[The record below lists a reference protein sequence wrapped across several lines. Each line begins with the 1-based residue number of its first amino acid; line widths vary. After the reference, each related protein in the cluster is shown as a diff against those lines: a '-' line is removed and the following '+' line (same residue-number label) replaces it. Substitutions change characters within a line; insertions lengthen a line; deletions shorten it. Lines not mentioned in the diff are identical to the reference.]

1 MKTGLN
7 PKVHFLIVIAVAL
20 VCFAFLVSRPKTIVK
35 EEIKAIS
42 SGSEEAAADNPST
55 HMANPEASRMAG
67 EIRSRYATDANP
79 LNGYRALAEM
89 FYKSSIFDSSAFYYE
104 QISVHSPGL
113 ENWLKTGD
121 AYLQAYSLALNP
133 VKVDELAEK
142 TRGAYS
148 KALKFD
154 PSNLHAKTSTALT
167 FVNSQNPMRAIS
179 ILREVLDQ
187 QPKYVPAIL
196 SLGKLSMQ
204 SQQYDKAVD
213 RFKEVLKIDN
223 GNIDAKIGLA
233 YSYIELDKGNDA
245 KALLNELV
253 TLDIDPIVK
262 DEVRKTLNN
271 LK

>member
-7 PKVHFLIVIAVAL
+7 PKVHFLIVIALAL
-20 VCFAFLVSRPKTIVK
+20 GCFAFLVSRPKTIVK

-42 SGSEEAAADNPST
+42 SGSQEETVNSSNM

-67 EIRSRYATDANP
+67 EIRAKYATDANP

-89 FYKSSIFDSSAFYYE
+89 FYKSSVFDSSAFYYE
-104 QISVHSPGL
+104 QISFHSPSL
-113 ENWLKTGD
+113 ENWIRSGD
-121 AYLQAYSLALNP
+121 TYLQAYSLALNP
-133 VKVDELAEK
+133 VKVEEMAEK
-142 TRGAYS
+142 TRASYS
-148 KALKFD
+148 QALKFD
-154 PSNLHAKTSTALT
+154 PNNLHAKTNTALT
-167 FVNSQNPMRAIS
+167 FVNSQSPMRAIS

-213 RFKEVLKIDN
+213 RFKEVLKIDIDN
-223 GNIDAKIGLA
+223 VDAKIGLA
-233 YSYIELDKGNDA
+233 YSYIELGKAEDA
-245 KALLNELV
+245 KALLNELL